1 MPAAEARRNLLGDRQ
16 ESSLGRM
23 TGMTGVTGVTGMTG
37 ASGRVVGG
45 SVCGHVVTSLE
56 FCLREL
62 WEQVLEHRPLAR
74 RKGDRTELLGQ
85 ELHEHLVAISSMMQV
100 RWVPW
105 PALPLALLA
114 G

>member
-23 TGMTGVTGVTGMTG
+23 TGVTGMTGMTG
-37 ASGRVVGG
+37 ASGRVLGG

-62 WEQVLEHRPLAR
+62 WEKVSEHRPLAR

-85 ELHEHLVAISSMMQV
+85 ELH
-100 RWVPW
+100 
-105 PALPLALLA
+105 
-114 G
+114 